1 MSAIPIQ
8 STTPANTPK
17 NQRPIRVLVL
27 ASHVVQYASPLFQ
40 LLSADPRME
49 ILVAYCSLQ
58 GAESGWD
65 PEFGIEVQWDQ
76 PLLDGYQWKQF
87 PNRSSRPGLG
97 RFFGLL
103 NPGLWRQI
111 RSGNFD
117 AIVIYTGYMYASFWI
132 AVAAA
137 KSKGIAVLM
146 SSDSTGVRT
155 KDGSKWKSWLKPF
168 ILRRVYRCCDILLA
182 SSPAIT
188 NFAVSVGMP
197 PERIVMVQSDMY
209 KEDWQSRAAEFDRRE
224 IRKSWNIPESA
235 AVVVFCGKLQEW
247 KRPLDLVNAFANAQL
262 PDAYLVI
269 AGEGPLRGD
278 VERTVEEFGIQE
290 RVKLLGFVNSTHLP
304 GCYVAAD
311 LLVLPS
317 RYDGSPLVV
326 PEAMFT
332 GIPVI
337 LSDTIVGRAA
347 MIRPGK
353 SGYLVRCG
361 DTEDLARILKK
372 TLSDPEHLSALKAG
386 VAEQMQSWTAQ
397 KFADSW
403 FLAIETALARKQ
415 KA

>member
-1 MSAIPIQ
+1 MTAIPVQ
-8 STTPANTPK
+8 SNGPTAPIK
-17 NQRPIRVLVL
+17 VQRPVRVLVI

-49 ILVAYCSLQ
+49 ILVAYCTLQ
-58 GAESGWD
+58 GAERGWD

-76 PLLDGYQWKQF
+76 PLLEGYQWKYL
-87 PNRSSRPGLG
+87 PNRSLRPGIG

-103 NPGLWRQI
+103 NPSLWRQI
-111 RSGNFD
+111 RSGDFD
-117 AIVIYTGYMYASFWI
+117 AVVIYTGYMYASFWI

-137 KSKGIAVLM
+137 KSRRIPVLL
-146 SSDSTGVRT
+146 SSDSTGLRT

-168 ILRRVYRCCDILLA
+168 ILRRVYRTCDVLLA

-188 NFAVSVGMP
+188 NFAVSLGMP
-197 PERIVMVQSDMY
+197 PERIVQVQSDMY
-209 KEDWQSRAAEFDRRE
+209 KEEWQSRAAKFDRRE
-224 IRKSWNIPESA
+224 IRKSWNIPENA
-235 AVVVFCGKLQEW
+235 PVVLFCGKLQAW
-247 KRPLDLVNAFANAQL
+247 KRPLDLITAFASAQVSG
-262 PDAYLVI
+262 AYLVI
-269 AGEGPLRGD
+269 AGEGPLRGE
-278 VERTVEEFGIQE
+278 VERAVAALGIQE
-290 RVKLLGFVNSTHLP
+290 LVKLLGFVNSTHLP
-304 GCYVAAD
+304 GCYVASD

-353 SGYLVRCG
+353 SGYLFRCG
-361 DTEDLARILKK
+361 DTEELARLLRK

-386 VAEQMQSWTAQ
+386 VVEQMQSCTAEI
-397 KFADSW
+397 FAGSW
-403 FLAIETALARKQ
+403 FLAIETALARK
-415 KA
+415 